1 MKKNLLNW
9 MTILMVAIVS
19 VGFVSCGDD
28 DDVDE
33 KKIDEVTIIGTWR
46 CDYSDGY
53 ELLTFNS
60 NGKGTYSEYY
70 YEGKKEI
77 LDEIEAFDYIFNE
90 STMTLRILAGD
101 EVEIWKVESLTSTQM
116 IIDGD
121 VYVKQ

>member
-9 MTILMVAIVS
+9 ITILMVAIVS

-28 DDVDE
+28 DDEDE

-46 CDYSDGY
+46 LDYSSGY

-60 NGKGTYSEYY
+60 NGKGTLSEYN

>member
-28 DDVDE
+28 DDEDE

-46 CDYSDGY
+46 LDYSSGY

-60 NGKGTYSEYY
+60 NGKGTLSEYN

>member
-28 DDVDE
+28 DDEDE

-46 CDYSDGY
+46 LDYSSGY

-60 NGKGTYSEYY
+60 NGKGTLSEYY

-121 VYVKQ
+121 VYLKQ

>member
-1 MKKNLLNW
+1 
-9 MTILMVAIVS
+9 MVAIVS

-28 DDVDE
+28 DDEDE

-46 CDYSDGY
+46 LDYSSGY

-60 NGKGTYSEYY
+60 NGKGTLSEYN

>member
-19 VGFVSCGDD
+19 VSFVSCGDD
-28 DDVDE
+28 DDEDE